1 MESTPAAGAS
11 SVAKDE
17 GLLIFDFEG
26 STQDWTVPDWAQN
39 SPDYAAKKLSV
50 SQDFASHGKSSV
62 LIMADFPGSKWTGA
76 YLEQM
81 MYVTDWSPFG
91 SISADV
97 YVPYNAPKTLKSRFI
112 LTVGDQW
119 TWTEMNRAI
128 PLEPGKWTAIS
139 ANLKPG
145 SMDWKFFPDD
155 AFRKDVRKLGVRVE
169 SNREPVYN
177 GPIYLDNVRLA
188 E

>member
-1 MESTPAAGAS
+1 MLE
-11 SVAKDE
+11 
-17 GLLIFDFEG
+17 FDAE
-26 STQDWTVPDWAQN
+26 
-39 SPDYAAKKLSV
+39 
-50 SQDFASHGKSSV
+50 
-62 LIMADFPGSKWTGA
+62 FPGGRWTGA
-76 YLEQM
+76 YVERLID
-81 MYVTDWSPFG
+81 VTDWNAFSRIL
-91 SISADV
+91 ISVFLPPD
-97 YVPYNAPKTLKSRFI
+97 APKGLAGRII

-128 PLEPGKWTAIS
+128 ALEPGQWTVIS

-145 SMDWKFFPDD
+145 SMDWKFFPDE
-155 AFRKDVRKLGVRVE
+155 AFRRDIRKLGVRVE